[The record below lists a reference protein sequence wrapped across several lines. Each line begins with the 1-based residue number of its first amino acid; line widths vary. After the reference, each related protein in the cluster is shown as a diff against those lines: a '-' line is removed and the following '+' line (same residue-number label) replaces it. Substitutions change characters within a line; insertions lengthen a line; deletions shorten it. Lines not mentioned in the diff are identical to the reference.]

1 MSYRTTQT
9 LLKKAD
15 YPHGRPAL
23 ENILILRDYD
33 NP

>member
-1 MSYRTTQT
+1 MPYRITQT
-9 LLKKAD
+9 LPKKAD
-15 YPHGRPAL
+15 YPRGRPAL

>member
-1 MSYRTTQT
+1 MSYRTTQV
-9 LLKKAD
+9 LPKKAD
-15 YPHGRPAL
+15 YPHGRSAL